1 MIVPSQRMKP
11 DKWYFLIIV
20 TFLLW
25 GTQHP
30 FLKMLSDALS
40 PFVINVLRFSITLIV
55 LTPLIVTQK
64 TIPSKKDLFKIAGLG
79 VIGIA
84 CYGFLVIAGL
94 QHSTSMNCSIL
105 VNTHPLI
112 AAVLAPFLVKE
123 KLHFRGVIGILIGFL
138 GMSLVLA
145 NGFQFRTM
153 LEVQYL
159 RGNLLLLLSG
169 VCLALYALGSKFFV
183 PQYGSLATTF
193 YAVSGGTIVLLT
205 GAGATG
211 QLSLIK
217 NVPFK
222 YILMILYVAIMTT
235 ALTWVIWFKAIQKLG
250 VCKAEPLFFLL
261 PLSGV
266 VSARILLGERITAFS
281 VVGAIF
287 ILGGIYLVHKGA
299 RKREEEEITD
309 IVHKELKSTS

>member
-1 MIVPSQRMKP
+1 MKL
-11 DKWYFLIIV
+11 DKWYLLIIL

-55 LTPLIVTQK
+55 LIPLVVVQK
-64 TIPSKKDLFKIAGLG
+64 VVPSKKDMLKIAGLG

-94 QHSTSMNCSIL
+94 QRSTSMNCSIL

-123 KLHFRGVIGILIGFL
+123 KLHFRGVIGILIGFF

-145 NGFQFRTM
+145 NGFHLSSI
-153 LEVQYL
+153 LEAQYL

-169 VCLALYALGSKFFV
+169 ICLALYALGSKFFV
-183 PQYGSLATTF
+183 PQYGSLVTTF
-193 YAVSGGTIVLLT
+193 YAVLGGTIVFLT
-205 GAGATG
+205 GAGVTG

-217 NVPFK
+217 SVPFK
-222 YILMILYVAIMTT
+222 YILMLLYVAIMTT

-266 VSARILLGERITAFS
+266 ASARIMLGERITAFS
-281 VVGAIF
+281 VLGAIL
-287 ILGGIYLVHKGA
+287 ILIGIYLIQKGV
-299 RKREEEEITD
+299 RKGEEEDLTE
-309 IVHKELKSTS
+309 IVHKELESTS